1 MMIFVNAFLEAVNT
15 KNTGIVITTLPAKKK
30 FKTKQNKTKINW
42 SKLEHKGSCLLM
54 SCRDKYTVES

>member
-1 MMIFVNAFLEAVNT
+1 MNAFLEAVNT

-30 FKTKQNKTKINW
+30 SKQNKTNW

>member
-1 MMIFVNAFLEAVNT
+1 MMIFMNAFLEAVNT
-15 KNTGIVITTLPAKKK
+15 KNTGVVITTLPAKKNS
-30 FKTKQNKTKINW
+30 KQNKTKINW